1 MDFGDSV
8 DGFELYVIIRKEKSC
23 YVPLYIITS
32 TQSLIIRSMFLLFFF
47 FGLLF
52 LF

>member
-1 MDFGDSV
+1 MDFGYCV
-8 DGFELYVIIRKEKSC
+8 DGFELYVIIRRGKKF

-32 TQSLIIRSMFLLFFF
+32 SQSLIIRSMFLLFFF